1 MKISIAMA
9 TYNGERYIR
18 EQLESLA
25 AQNHLP
31 DELVVTDDGSTDATM
46 RILDEFARQ
55 APFAVRIYRNE
66 SRLGFADNFLKAAAL
81 CTGDWVA
88 FCDQDDVWL
97 PNKLERC
104 ARELSDPSV
113 VFIVHPGMVVDHKLN
128 PLGWQV
134 PNFTIAATRIPLQ
147 GDPWGVY
154 PGFVT
159 MIRRDILSLL
169 NGDTRPAHP
178 HFPGSRQPHD
188 RWAYFL
194 ASVFGNT
201 KIIPD
206 FLVLY
211 RQHETNTY
219 GVKKPGRRK
228 AVSGRLGS
236 SAEFLLRTAL
246 SAGAHADQLESAG
259 VTMSPPWADK
269 AIAGAAYY
277 RRLQSWLNRRAEI
290 HEPANGPFRRSNAL
304 ISNLSGMGYRSIE
317 RGGLGMRALV
327 KDAVMCVVGAAVLNR
342 FTKEP
347 MHGLD
352 SDREAS

>member
-1 MKISIAMA
+1 MKISIALA
-9 TYNGERYIR
+9 TYNGERYLH
-18 EQLESLA
+18 EQLVSLA
-25 AQNHLP
+25 EQTRLP
-31 DELVVTDDGSTDATM
+31 DELVVTDDGSTDDTM
-46 RILDEFARQ
+46 HILDDFARH
-55 APFAVRIYRNE
+55 APFPVRIYRNE
-66 SRLGFADNFLKAAAL
+66 TRLGFADNFLKAASL
-81 CTGDWVA
+81 CTGEWVA

-104 ARELSDPSV
+104 EREFDDPSV
-113 VFIVHPGMVVDHKLN
+113 VFIVHCGKVVDHELN
-128 PLGWQV
+128 SLGWQV

-147 GDPWGVY
+147 GDAWSVY
-154 PGFVT
+154 AGFAS
-159 MIRRDILSLL
+159 MIRRDILLLL

-178 HFPGSRQPHD
+178 HFPGYRQSHD

-206 FLVLY
+206 SLVLY

-219 GVKKPGRRK
+219 GVRKPGRRI
-228 AVSGRLGS
+228 AISGRLGS
-236 SAEFLLRTAL
+236 NAAFLIRTAL
-246 SAGAHADQLESAG
+246 SAGAHADQLESSG
-259 VTMSPPWADK
+259 VTMSPPWAEK

-277 RRLQSWLNRRAEI
+277 RRLQLWLNRRAEI
-290 HEPANGPFRRSNAL
+290 HDPANGFFRRSHAL
-304 ISNLSGMGYRSIE
+304 ICNFSGMGYRSIE

-342 FTKEP
+342 FTKQP

>member
-1 MKISIAMA
+1 MNISVAMA
-9 TYNGERYIR
+9 TYNGERFIR
-18 EQLESLA
+18 EQLDSLA
-25 AQNHLP
+25 AQARLP

-66 SRLGFADNFLKAAAL
+66 SRLGFADNFLRAAAL

-88 FCDQDDVWL
+88 FCDQDDIWL

-113 VFIVHPGMVVDHKLN
+113 VFIVHSGMVVDHKLN

-134 PNFTIAATRIPLQ
+134 PDFSVATTRVPLQ

-154 PGFVT
+154 AGFSTV
-159 MIRRDILSLL
+159 IRREVLTLL
-169 NGDTRPAHP
+169 NSGNRPSHP
-178 HFPGSRQPHD
+178 YFPGNRQPHD

-194 ASVFGNT
+194 ASVFGET

-206 FLVLY
+206 CLVLY

-219 GVKKPGRRK
+219 GVKKSVNRK
-228 AVSGRLGS
+228 SVVGRLGS
-236 SAEFLLRTAL
+236 SAEILIRTAM
-246 SAGAHADQLESAG
+246 SAGAHADQIESAADG
-259 VTMSPPWADK
+259 MPSPWAAR
-269 AIAGAAYY
+269 AISGAVYY
-277 RRLQSWLNRRAEI
+277 RRLQTWLNRRAVI
-290 HEPANGPFRRSNAL
+290 HDPANGPIRRGYAL
-304 ISNLSGMGYRSIE
+304 ISNLSDRGYRSIE
-317 RGGLGMRALV
+317 CGGLGMRALV

-342 FTKEP
+342 LTK
-347 MHGLD
+347 
-352 SDREAS
+352 